1 MNAKQKPAR
10 PKRMKIKARDMA
22 PRKDAKGGRDRSTGQ
37 ATGKRH
43 HGTIKITKEWGPTAI
58 APTGG

>member
-1 MNAKQKPAR
+1 
-10 PKRMKIKARDMA
+10 MKIKARDMA
-22 PRKDAKGGRDRSTGQ
+22 ARKDAKGGRDRSTGQ